1 MSPIVSMGSWIT
13 VGRFSILAFN
23 VKHAYPIR
31 MRKQDVL
38 NFFDHNGAAVAKA
51 LGITRVAVNLW
62 PDDGLIPE
70 LRARQLHEITNGKL
84 RFRPELYQRAEQLR
98 SQTKLRVAK

>member
-1 MSPIVSMGSWIT
+1 
-13 VGRFSILAFN
+13 
-23 VKHAYPIR
+23 

-38 NFFDHNGAAVAKA
+38 NFFNQNGAAVAKA

-84 RFRPELYQRAEQLR
+84 RFRPELYRKRKNQKA
-98 SQTKLRVAK
+98 A